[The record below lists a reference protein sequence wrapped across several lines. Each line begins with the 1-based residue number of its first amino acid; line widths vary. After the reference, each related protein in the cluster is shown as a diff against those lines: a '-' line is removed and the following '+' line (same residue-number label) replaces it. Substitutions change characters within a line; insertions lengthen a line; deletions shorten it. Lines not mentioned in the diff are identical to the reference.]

1 MSTTIPS
8 IPINRYRFFQK
19 IQPLSILVKIVNNST
34 SGCLQVF
41 SPSGTWSIY
50 LQEGNLVYASQ
61 SENIWETLYR
71 NLQRLSLQNSNLTG
85 IKEKLGDFVEQ
96 CLQNQTIFHP
106 DYLAICWLVNEQ
118 HISLVEAGILIE
130 QLALEF
136 LESFFQIDQGSYEFI
151 PQSFLDPLPKF
162 CHLNV
167 NHLVQKY
174 KSEIH
179 FSPEESA
186 LNPQNLSPTYTIA
199 CASQNIVLLN
209 HIRRLLNQTI
219 FNIIDITDLD
229 VMEVDVIR
237 PDMIILDVTMPKL
250 SSYDISLL
258 LRKQF
263 SLKGTPIILVTKKNN
278 LINKII
284 TRLVGATACLGK
296 PFNQD
301 ELMKVIFENIN

>member
-1 MSTTIPS
+1 MSTT

-34 SGCLQVF
+34 TGCLQVF

-50 LQEGNLVYASQ
+50 LQEGHLVYASR
-61 SENIWETLYR
+61 SENIWEPIYR
-71 NLQRLSLQNSNLTG
+71 NLQRLSWQNSNLMR
-85 IKEKLGDFVEQ
+85 INEQLENFVEQ
-96 CLQNQTIFHP
+96 CVQNQTISHA
-106 DYLAICWLVNEQ
+106 DYLAICWLVDE
-118 HISLVEAGILIE
+118 HYISLVEAGILIE

-136 LESFFQIDQGSYEFI
+136 LESFFEIDQGSYEFI
-151 PQSFLDPLPKF
+151 PQSSLDPLPKF

-167 NHLVQKY
+167 NSLVQKY

-179 FSPEESA
+179 VSREESG
-186 LNPQNLSPTYTIA
+186 LDPQNLSPTYTIA

-209 HIRRLLNQTI
+209 YIRKLLNQTI
-219 FNIIDITDLD
+219 FNIIDITDPD
-229 VMEVDVIR
+229 VMEVSVIR

-250 SSYDISLL
+250 SSYGIGLL
-258 LRKQF
+258 LCKQF
-263 SLKGTPIILVTKKNN
+263 SSKGIPIILVTKKNN

-301 ELMKVIFENIN
+301 ELMKVIFENIS

>member
-1 MSTTIPS
+1 MSTT

-34 SGCLQVF
+34 TGCLQVF
-41 SPSGTWSIY
+41 SPSETWSIY
-50 LQEGNLVYASQ
+50 LQEGHLVYASR
-61 SENIWETLYR
+61 SENIWEPIYR
-71 NLQRLSLQNSNLTG
+71 NLQRLSWQNSNLMR
-85 IKEKLGDFVEQ
+85 INEQLENFVEQ
-96 CLQNQTIFHP
+96 CVQNQTISHA
-106 DYLAICWLVNEQ
+106 DYLAICWLVDEQ
-118 HISLVEAGILIE
+118 YISLVEAGILIE

-136 LESFFQIDQGSYEFI
+136 LESFFEIDQGSYEFI
-151 PQSFLDPLPKF
+151 PQSSLDPLPKF

-167 NHLVQKY
+167 NSLVQKY

-179 FSPEESA
+179 VSREESG
-186 LNPQNLSPTYTIA
+186 LDPQNLSPTYTIA

-209 HIRRLLNQTI
+209 YIRKLLNQTI
-219 FNIIDITDLD
+219 FNIIDITDPD
-229 VMEVDVIR
+229 VIEVSVIR
-237 PDMIILDVTMPKL
+237 PDMIILDITMPKL
-250 SSYDISLL
+250 SSYGIGLL

-263 SLKGTPIILVTKKNN
+263 SSKGIPIILVTKKNN